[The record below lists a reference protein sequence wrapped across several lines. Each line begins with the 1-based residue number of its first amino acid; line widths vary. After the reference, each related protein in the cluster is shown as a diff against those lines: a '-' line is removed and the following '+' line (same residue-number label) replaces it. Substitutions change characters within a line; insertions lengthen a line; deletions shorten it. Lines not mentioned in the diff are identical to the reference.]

1 MFLVAPLT
9 SLPVILTLDPFLCK
23 VGSEW
28 ELRNLSLH
36 QNYRAD
42 QRLQYS
48 RKHYFDIYYQSCG
61 IRKNYEIT
69 LRNKSFLKIRWRFDD
84 NLSIVRRCHKV
95 DASIIQ
101 SAIKQS
107 NWKRCFFEGKK
118 SILTHFTSSA
128 QLSTSLS
135 NYLNEFKYTSVLKN
149 ANSMSTWTA
158 ASVYVTLRKQICCK
172 RIFPS
177 ALFLQCWKIC
187 LFKTKKKNKR
197 ASAPKLLSF
206 SD

>member
-118 SILTHFTSSA
+118 SILLLADPFHIISATFYFT
-128 QLSTSLS
+128 
-135 NYLNEFKYTSVLKN
+135 F
-149 ANSMSTWTA
+149 
-158 ASVYVTLRKQICCK
+158 
-172 RIFPS
+172 
-177 ALFLQCWKIC
+177 
-187 LFKTKKKNKR
+187 
-197 ASAPKLLSF
+197 KLLERIQIYIRSKKC
-206 SD
+206 